1 MSYHGKF
8 GDLNGLTNGDFINGS
23 NNGSS
28 HTNGTTEGGLKILI
42 AGAGIGGLTAAIYLR
57 RAGHKVTI
65 FEQSA
70 FANELGAAVHLAPN
84 TNGVLRRIGLRA
96 EEFGARSTKNAQVAD
111 YDASGKLIRSFN
123 TAGVSQLFQHK
134 WLLCHRVHLHER
146 LMQKATAPTDLENHG
161 IPAEVLT
168 SSRIVDV
175 DPQAA
180 TVTLDSGDVFQGHA
194 VIGADG
200 VHSRTRSTIPGG
212 DVKAFGSGKSAYRFL
227 VSRKAALEDP
237 RTKKYAEQP
246 GQLVICYDKDRRVVI
261 YPCANNEQLNFV
273 CIHPTEESAG
283 AEYNQVGHKSKLLEI
298 YKSFDSDLLALLD
311 KAQEETLKVWELLDL
326 LPLETWINDKL
337 ALLGDAAHPFLPHQ
351 GQGAGQAI
359 EDAAALGVVLPKG
372 TKPEDVPQRLELFFK
387 FRYERATN
395 IQSFSREMGKD
406 QTAEDINMQAHMEYN
421 FGHDEWDSATDKF
434 RRWKWAQNPN
444 LYWRMPIAFGPM
456 PGPRQDHYGNPRKAT
471 HSTAT
476 TAAIKFKTSRTVLQN
491 LFPTTQFRFRSPGT
505 VAYCSFSQTTLDKMD
520 WLGGGGYRHFG
531 LYVHGVQY
539 FKKDGSVIDG
549 TYMPLLF
556 ESLTDPIVS
565 GREELGMPKL
575 YCAIDIYRRHSS
587 YRLQTSWQGAT
598 FGEMALEDLH
608 EVDVGSEKG
617 TIGGEADDGII
628 VYRYLPQVHNRGHA
642 AEEHAVFVPH
652 AEESKVVPTTVKKI
666 WKAGRAS
673 VKFDPKDWN
682 ELPTLHHVIDRL
694 AEIPV
699 YEVVGA
705 KVVESQGVP
714 DVSSAKRV
722 DEGVVLKG

>member
-8 GDLNGLTNGDFINGS
+8 GDLNGFTNGDSINGS
-23 NNGSS
+23 N
-28 HTNGTTEGGLKILI
+28 HVNGTADDGLKILI

-57 RAGHKVTI
+57 QAGHKVTV
-65 FEQSA
+65 FEQSS
-70 FANELGAAVHLAPN
+70 FANELGAAVHIAPN
-84 TNGVLRRIGLRA
+84 TNGVLRRIGIKA
-96 EEFGARSTKNAQVAD
+96 DEFGAIANHAQVAD
-111 YDASGKLIRSFN
+111 YDTSGKLIRSFP

-134 WLLCHRVHLHER
+134 WLLCHRVHLHEH
-146 LMQKATAPTDLENHG
+146 LMQKATAPTDLDNPG
-161 IPAEVLT
+161 VPVEVQT
-168 SSRIVDV
+168 SLRVADI
-175 DPQAA
+175 DPHAA
-180 TVTLDSGDVFQGHA
+180 TVALESGVTFHGDV

-200 VHSRTRSTIPGG
+200 VHSRARSKVPGG
-212 DVKAFGSGKSAYRFL
+212 DFKAFGSGKSAYRFL

-237 RTKKYAEQP
+237 RTKKYVEQP
-246 GQLVICYDKDRRVVI
+246 GQLSICYDKDRRVVI

-273 CIHPTEESAG
+273 CIHPTEESG
-283 AEYNQVGHKSKLLEI
+283 AKKEGKRGVKSKLLEI
-298 YKSFDSDLLALLD
+298 YKSFDPDMIALLD
-311 KAQEETLKVWELLDL
+311 KAHEETLKVWELLDL
-326 LPLETWINDKL
+326 LPLETWINERL

-372 TKPEDVPQRLELFFK
+372 TKPEEVPQRLQLYVD

-406 QTAEDINMQAHMEYN
+406 QTAEDIDMQAHMEYN

-434 RRWKWAQNPN
+434 RRWQWAQNPN

-456 PGPRQDHYGNPRKAT
+456 PGPRQDFYGRPRKAT

-476 TAAIKFKTSRTVLQN
+476 TAAIKIKTSRTVLQN
-491 LFPTTQFRFRSPGT
+491 LFPSTQFRFRSPGT

-539 FKKDGSVIDG
+539 VKKDGSVIDG

-556 ESLTDPIVS
+556 ESLADPIVS

-575 YCAIDIYRRHSS
+575 YCAIDIHRRYNS

-598 FGEMALEDLH
+598 FGELALEDLH
-608 EVDVGSEKG
+608 EVDVGAEKG

-628 VYRYLPQVHNRGHA
+628 VYRYIPQVHNRGQA

-652 AEESKVVPTTVKKI
+652 AEEGKVVPTTVKRI
-666 WKAGRAS
+666 WKADRAS
-673 VKFDPKDWN
+673 VKFDPKDWDA
-682 ELPTLHHVIDRL
+682 LPTLHHVIDRL

-699 YEVVGA
+699 YEVIGA
-705 KVVESQGVP
+705 KVVESEGVP